1 MDTSEPATPS
11 TSYANA
17 TIKQFV
23 NWLDIRG
30 FFNFYEAPEFIYI
43 QKAVKEIFPNDP
55 KLIVQKMTGPM
66 TGVFKIISLGQP
78 VSNSVHLNRP
88 DRTTGVAE
96 VVTVPLSTSSPG
108 KRSREDD
115 LLITIVDGDVG
126 RASSI
131 AGRDFDE
138 TFKAFGEVVVP
149 TKPQVYK
156 DTSIYNGNRLIVID
170 RKNYANKKIPDRL
183 ELKGQKFLLKYK
195 GKEWMCSSCNELHKG
210 PCPYLAE
217 FYAQRAAKCELEVK
231 TLVVGD
237 SALRHVENVGLK
249 ADVACMSGA
258 CAGQLVSALEQH
270 PRTQNFT
277 KVVIAAGANDTKV
290 RTNVETDEIIRLIDK
305 SLSRVTKVVE
315 ERDNI
320 EFTILNTIPPAEEPL
335 SQAEFVAKTY
345 FKKRIE
351 SLSIKYDNL
360 KAINIKSYPEKWD
373 RGHPT
378 VKCTEKIIRV
388 LGAQDEEL
396 ILNTKF
402 TTTTK
407 MYRGV
412 DNLWLSGCTGC
423 GSRGL
428 FVSGGFCTKCIG
440 DIERQEIADPN
451 ILDEVYH
458 LYKAEFPQGQKRLRG
473 DLTSTSSDD
482 DGHKVAKF

>member
-149 TKPQVYK
+149 TKPQVY
-156 DTSIYNGNRLIVID
+156 
-170 RKNYANKKIPDRL
+170 
-183 ELKGQKFLLKYK
+183 
-195 GKEWMCSSCNELHKG
+195 
-210 PCPYLAE
+210 
-217 FYAQRAAKCELEVK
+217 
-231 TLVVGD
+231 
-237 SALRHVENVGLK
+237 
-249 ADVACMSGA
+249 
-258 CAGQLVSALEQH
+258 
-270 PRTQNFT
+270 
-277 KVVIAAGANDTKV
+277 
-290 RTNVETDEIIRLIDK
+290 
-305 SLSRVTKVVE
+305 
-315 ERDNI
+315 
-320 EFTILNTIPPAEEPL
+320 
-335 SQAEFVAKTY
+335 
-345 FKKRIE
+345 
-351 SLSIKYDNL
+351 
-360 KAINIKSYPEKWD
+360 
-373 RGHPT
+373 
-378 VKCTEKIIRV
+378 
-388 LGAQDEEL
+388 
-396 ILNTKF
+396 
-402 TTTTK
+402 
-407 MYRGV
+407 
-412 DNLWLSGCTGC
+412 
-423 GSRGL
+423 
-428 FVSGGFCTKCIG
+428 
-440 DIERQEIADPN
+440 
-451 ILDEVYH
+451 
-458 LYKAEFPQGQKRLRG
+458 
-473 DLTSTSSDD
+473 
-482 DGHKVAKF
+482 